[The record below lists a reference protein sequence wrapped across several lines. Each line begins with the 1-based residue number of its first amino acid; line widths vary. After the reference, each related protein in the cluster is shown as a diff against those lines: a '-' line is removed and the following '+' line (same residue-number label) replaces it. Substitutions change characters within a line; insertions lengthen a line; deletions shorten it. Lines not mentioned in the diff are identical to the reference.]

1 MSRSL
6 IPTNTF
12 DNRLMLAE
20 VIAQESEGNI
30 RPGGSARFALDLL
43 FDIVGK
49 YYDTEEETAEAI
61 AQAFEACARSVRDVY
76 LQKGGQQ

>member
-20 VIAQESEGNI
+20 VIAQEAEGNI
-30 RPGGSARFALDLL
+30 RPGGSAKFMLDLL

-49 YYDTEEETAEAI
+49 YYDTEEETAEVI
-61 AQAFEACARSVRDVY
+61 AQCFEACARSVREAY
-76 LQKGGQQ
+76 LQEGGQQ